1 LAEIKK
7 STNVKKFVPI
17 SDMVKHIYNESR
29 CLMEGTKYSDNWF
42 FYHDA
47 LSLMTSNS
55 CKAWMEKEGILK
67 HWLLPKEGLNKNTV
81 YKNRPVGNSPE
92 LMLLDCSCI
101 QYPHA
106 CVKHHI
112 MYTTQ
117 LDKDDPKK
125 FSITTIN
132 EARRAYSRIWKSDEV
147 SLTPDMIGWDIK
159 KTVELAKIIMS
170 MKGLLYKDLET
181 GVNA

>member
-1 LAEIKK
+1 
-7 STNVKKFVPI
+7 
-17 SDMVKHIYNESR
+17 
-29 CLMEGTKYSDNWF
+29 
-42 FYHDA
+42 
-47 LSLMTSNS
+47 
-55 CKAWMEKEGILK
+55 
-67 HWLLPKEGLNKNTV
+67 
-81 YKNRPVGNSPE
+81 
-92 LMLLDCSCI
+92 
-101 QYPHA
+101 
-106 CVKHHI
+106 